1 MPRYIDA
8 EMVECK
14 IDEMQNRLLTNDDLL
29 WDINKPYYTGLAMA
43 RGFLNDT
50 STADVQEVKHG
61 RWIYCGHHEM
71 MGHAF
76 QCSVCERWMF
86 TNFPKHVIEEYP
98 YCHCGAK
105 METVKGLEE
114 D

>member
-29 WDINKPYYTGLAMA
+29 WDINKPYYAGLAMA

-50 STADVQEVKHG
+50 STADVQEAKHG
-61 RWIYCGHHEM
+61 KWAIRYEGTYKRAKCY
-71 MGHAF
+71 
-76 QCSVCERWMF
+76 CSVCEKS
-86 TNFPKHVIEEYP
+86 NGIGGIISNQKKP
-98 YCHCGAK
+98 YCPNCGAK
-105 METVKGLEE
+105 MDLEE
-114 D
+114 NENEH